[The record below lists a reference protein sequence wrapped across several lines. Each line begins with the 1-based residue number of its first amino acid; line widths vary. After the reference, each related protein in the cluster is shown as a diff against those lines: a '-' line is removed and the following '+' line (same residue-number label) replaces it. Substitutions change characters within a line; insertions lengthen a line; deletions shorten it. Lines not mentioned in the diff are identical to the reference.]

1 MLVCFHYDL
10 VGNLTF
16 LLNLFLIINTHT
28 HKMVKHYQQLIFI
41 SALLFRNSKV
51 TEVQSHSAMN
61 CPQVIFLLTEAACF
75 HWSSRDIIRGSVI
88 IYEFICPSFL
98 LLSKGRIIFI
108 PEIFKAIEIRKYHVH
123 NTQLFQLLEPQNT
136 QRTTNCNKILH
147 M

>member
-1 MLVCFHYDL
+1 MLVCFHYYL

-61 CPQVIFLLTEAACF
+61 CPQVIFLLIEAPCF
-75 HWSSRDIIRGSVI
+75 HWLSIRGSLI
-88 IYEFICPSFL
+88 IYEFIYPSFL

-108 PEIFKAIEIRKYHVH
+108 WRIFKAIEICKYHVH
-123 NTQLFQLLEPQNT
+123 KTQLFQLLEPQNT
-136 QRTTNCNKILH
+136 QRTSNCNKILH
-147 M
+147 I